1 MRVFYCCRLAV
12 CKTELLCIYR
22 ITQCQ
27 DGQSAC
33 EVMWEV
39 ECELK
44 IWMMGRNDQEVGKM
58 VEWKNKRKTRLSTI
72 GVFSVCPPRFSYATL
87 ILMITK
93 GFINSKCKHKGFFF
107 LIPWCSFYFYDSCS
121 FPAECYFQ
129 GSQFMRFRREQC
141 FGSSQIWLK
150 KYKTLSEVVT
160 RRPRNARNRAYDQY
174 SSPFLVFLLREKK
187 HFHTLPAFVVLM
199 LNCQRC
205 LILSVNS
212 KLSEAPLWLWSAV
225 LSTVWWDGGCF
236 VLLQT
241 SGASARRH
249 RGWLA
254 AV

>member
-1 MRVFYCCRLAV
+1 
-12 CKTELLCIYR
+12 
-22 ITQCQ
+22 
-27 DGQSAC
+27 
-33 EVMWEV
+33 
-39 ECELK
+39 
-44 IWMMGRNDQEVGKM
+44 
-58 VEWKNKRKTRLSTI
+58 
-72 GVFSVCPPRFSYATL
+72 
-87 ILMITK
+87 
-93 GFINSKCKHKGFFF
+93 
-107 LIPWCSFYFYDSCS
+107 
-121 FPAECYFQ
+121 
-129 GSQFMRFRREQC
+129 MRFRREQC
-141 FGSSQIWLK
+141 FGNSQIWLK

-174 SSPFLVFLLREKK
+174 SSPFLLFLLREKK
-187 HFHTLPAFVVLM
+187 HFHTLSTFLVLM

-254 AV
+254 AVQQLAGLTWMWLHITISYLEAVILIAEFWSLKQKRSSGTDICTRCQNAVSLVMSNKSAAVILGMLKLCAWLDK